1 MKARKDIQ
9 AKDGAQG
16 EVPKAL
22 REKLKKAKAAKGMLR
37 DLEEQVRS
45 FVDGWEKKQLSRAVE
60 RRDKG
65 ADRKGSLSM
74 DSEDEEIVFI
84 GRNGQMRD
92 VPPSP
97 TFMDS
102 EDGDS
107 DEGELDHRKAER
119 ARLIFESLANDQGA
133 SFGYDL
139 FLDSSSA
146 PSFRSLVVSSR
157 RTLAKLGIM
166 LHQQSV
172 ACPLNCFLLRPSYL
186 VANYW

>member
-1 MKARKDIQ
+1 MKTRKDIQ

-22 REKLKKAKAAKGMLR
+22 REKLRKAKAAKGMLR

-60 RRDKG
+60 PRDKG
-65 ADRKGSLSM
+65 ADRKDSLSM

-84 GRNGQMRD
+84 GRNGHMRD

-97 TFMDS
+97 KFRDS
-102 EDGDS
+102 EDDDS

-119 ARLIFESLANDQGA
+119 DRLIFESLANDQGA

-139 FLDSSSA
+139 FLYSSSA
-146 PSFRSLVVSSR
+146 SFFPLSSR
-157 RTLAKLGIM
+157 SCKRILAKHGVM

-186 VANYW
+186 VANHW

>member
-1 MKARKDIQ
+1 MQARKDIQ

-45 FVDGWEKKQLSRAVE
+45 FVDGWEQRQLSRAVGP
-60 RRDKG
+60 RDKG
-65 ADRKGSLSM
+65 ADRKGSLSI

-84 GRNGQMRD
+84 GRNGHMRD

-97 TFMDS
+97 KFKDS
-102 EDGDS
+102 EDDDS
-107 DEGELDHRKAER
+107 DGGEFDHRKAER
-119 ARLIFESLANDQGA
+119 DRLIFESLANDQGA
-133 SFGYDL
+133 SFGYEL
-139 FLDSSSA
+139 FLYSSFA
-146 PSFRSLVVSSR
+146 HSFRFLFVTGR
-157 RTLAKLGIM
+157 RILAKHGVM

-172 ACPLNCFLLRPSYL
+172 ACPFNCFLLRSSHL
-186 VANYW
+186 VANHW